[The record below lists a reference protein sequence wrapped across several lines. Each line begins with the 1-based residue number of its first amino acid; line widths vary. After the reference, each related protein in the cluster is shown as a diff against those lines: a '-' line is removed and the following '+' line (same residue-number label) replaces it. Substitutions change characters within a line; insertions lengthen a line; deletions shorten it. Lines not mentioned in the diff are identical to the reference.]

1 MSKRCLKGWRAII
14 DAMKRTFIMII
25 LMALSSSA
33 LWGANTKKIVAL
45 YKARE
50 YQQVCR
56 QGMREYYR
64 GNKEAHFAAMVGMAC
79 AKTDAINPLGV
90 LQRSLVATPALRSSA
105 TYFSTLVLAKRL
117 LYQHFIDGIELGAFV
132 LPKYDHILSTVFD
145 HVARKAYVPMGQGM
159 IRIESDGRS
168 ILVSVSDDRP
178 AKLLVDEYDGAKLV
192 HRHWYQ

>member
-1 MSKRCLKGWRAII
+1 
-14 DAMKRTFIMII
+14 
-25 LMALSSSA
+25 
-33 LWGANTKKIVAL
+33 
-45 YKARE
+45 
-50 YQQVCR
+50 
-56 QGMREYYR
+56 MREYYR

-105 TYFSTLVLAKRL
+105 TYFATLVLAKRL
-117 LYQHFIDGIELGAFV
+117 LYQHFIDGIDLGGVV

-145 HVARKAYVPMGQGM
+145 HVARKDFVSMGQEM
-159 IRIESDGRS
+159 IRIESNGRS

-178 AKLLVDEYDGAKLV
+178 ARLLIDEYAGAKLL